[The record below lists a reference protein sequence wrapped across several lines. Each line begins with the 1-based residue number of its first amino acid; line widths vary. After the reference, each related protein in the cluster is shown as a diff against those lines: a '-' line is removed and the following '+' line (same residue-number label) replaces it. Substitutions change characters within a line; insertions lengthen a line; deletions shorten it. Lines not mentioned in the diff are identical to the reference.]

1 MNAQVNSSNVSFHAL
16 SKYKKLDNLVIN
28 ATELRHELRKR
39 DGNIVDL
46 GRQLK
51 KQSKIKSLTITQGQA
66 GAVMINNKNNVLT
79 VPAFSSKV
87 LDKIGAGDTLLSLLS
102 MGLKSKLDEE
112 VVLFLSSVAAGIS
125 TSKFANSQIID
136 KLEVLNSIKY
146 YMK

>member
-1 MNAQVNSSNVSFHAL
+1 
-16 SKYKKLDNLVIN
+16 
-28 ATELRHELRKR
+28 
-39 DGNIVDL
+39 
-46 GRQLK
+46 
-51 KQSKIKSLTITQGQA
+51 
-66 GAVMINNKNNVLT
+66 MINNKNNVLT